1 MSLSPENRKKTPPQ
15 IASKWG
21 TLAVVG
27 LGTFMAALDGSV
39 VNVALPVIRQVT
51 QASVSS
57 VEWVILAYLIA
68 VSSSL
73 LVFGRLADIYG
84 KRFIYMTGQLV
95 FVLGSLG
102 CGLAGHIGG
111 LIAARVLQGTGAAMM
126 IALSPSI
133 LVSAFPG
140 NERGRALGMQATLT
154 YLGLSIGPALG
165 GFLTQHFGWPSIFF
179 VNVPIG
185 LCALAAA
192 HRVLHVDRQGA
203 DQPFDPAGASAMA
216 VSLAALLFVLS
227 KGGDLGWGHP
237 LIAGLAA
244 LAAVAGGLFVAV
256 ERRTAHPA
264 LDFGLFS
271 NRTFSASVLAAY
283 LCYMSTAAVGFLMP
297 FYLLTAVGYEAARA
311 GLMLMAHPLAM
322 LAVTGPSGFLSDKLG
337 VRWPATVGM
346 VLMAI
351 GLAWLSQLQLE
362 TAPGQIA
369 ALLAVI
375 GVGAGL
381 FTSPNNSAIMG
392 SVPKNRQGV
401 AGALLGTARTVGFA
415 SGVAMAGLIYMARLG
430 APGGTETPAEIAAAV
445 RMGLRVAAGLALVA
459 AVCSA
464 LRGRGAECRMGRL

>member
-1 MSLSPENRKKTPPQ
+1 MSALPENREAAPPR
-15 IASKWG
+15 IASKWW

-39 VNVALPVIRQVT
+39 VNVALPVIRHVT
-51 QASVSS
+51 HASVSS

-126 IALSPSI
+126 MALSPSI

-165 GFLTQHFGWPSIFF
+165 GFLTQHLGWPAIFF

-192 HRVLHVDRQGA
+192 HKVLHDDRQGA
-203 DQPFDPAGASAMA
+203 GQPFDPAGAAAMA

-227 KGGDLGWGHP
+227 KGSDLGWSHP

-244 LAAVAGGLFVAV
+244 LAVIAGGLFVAI
-256 ERRTAHPA
+256 ERRVAHPA

-283 LCYMSTAAVGFLMP
+283 LCYAATAAMGFLMP
-297 FYLLTAVGYEAARA
+297 FYLLTAIGHEAARA
-311 GLMLMAHPLAM
+311 GLVLMAHPLAM

-337 VRWPATVGM
+337 VRWPATAGM
-346 VLMAI
+346 ALMAA
-351 GLAWLSQLQLE
+351 GLAQLSALQLE
-362 TAPGQIA
+362 TAAGQIA
-369 ALLAVI
+369 AVLAATGI
-375 GVGAGL
+375 GAGL

-392 SVPKNRQGV
+392 AVPKNRQGV

-415 SGVAMAGLIYMARLG
+415 SGVAAAGLIYVARLG
-430 APGGTETPAEIAAAV
+430 APGGTEIPADVVEAV
-445 RMGLRVAAGLALVA
+445 RAGLRVAAMLALVA

-464 LRGRGAECRMGRL
+464 LRGQVRETGPE

>member
-1 MSLSPENRKKTPPQ
+1 MSLSPENRKGTPRR

-39 VNVALPVIRQVT
+39 VNVALPVIRHAT
-51 QASVSS
+51 HSSVSS

-84 KRFIYMTGQLV
+84 KRSIYMTGQLV
-95 FVLGSLG
+95 FVIGSLG
-102 CGLAGHIGG
+102 CGLAGHVGEV
-111 LIAARVLQGTGAAMM
+111 IAARVVQGTGAAMM

-165 GFLTQHFGWPSIFF
+165 GFLTQHLGWPSIFF

-192 HRVLHVDRQGA
+192 HAILHSDRQGA
-203 DQPFDPAGASAMA
+203 EQPFDPAGASALA
-216 VSLAALLFVLS
+216 VALAALLFVLS

-244 LAAVAGGLFVAV
+244 LAAVAVGLFVGI
-256 ERRTAHPA
+256 ERRIAHPA

-283 LCYMSTAAVGFLMP
+283 LCYAATAALGFLMP
-297 FYLLTAVGYEAARA
+297 FYLLTAAGHAAARA
-311 GLMLMAHPLAM
+311 GLVLMAHPLAM

-337 VRWPATVGM
+337 VRWPATAGM
-346 VLMAI
+346 ALMAA
-351 GLAWLSQLQLE
+351 GLARLSALQLE
-362 TAPGQIA
+362 TSAGQIA
-369 ALLAVI
+369 VVLAATGI
-375 GVGAGL
+375 GAGL

-415 SGVAMAGLIYMARLG
+415 SGVAVAGLIYVARLG
-430 APGGTETPAEIAAAV
+430 APGGAGTPEEVAGAV
-445 RMGLRVAAGLALVA
+445 RAGLRVAAVLASAA
-459 AVCSA
+459 AVCSV
-464 LRGRGAECRMGRL
+464 LRGHVRETVPE

>member
-1 MSLSPENRKKTPPQ
+1 
-15 IASKWG
+15 
-21 TLAVVG
+21 
-27 LGTFMAALDGSV
+27 MAALDGSV
-39 VNVALPVIRQVT
+39 VNVALPVIRQAT
-51 QASVSS
+51 HSSVST

-73 LVFGRLADIYG
+73 LVFGRLSDIYG
-84 KRFIYMTGQLV
+84 KRFIYMTGQGV
-95 FVLGSLG
+95 FVIGSLG
-102 CGLAGHIGG
+102 CGLAGNVGI
-111 LIAARVLQGTGAAMM
+111 LISARVLQGAGAAMM

-140 NERGRALGMQATLT
+140 HERGRALGMQATLT

-165 GFLTQHFGWPSIFF
+165 GFLTQHYGWPAIFY
-179 VNVPIG
+179 VNVPVG
-185 LCALAAA
+185 LGALVAA
-192 HRVLHVDRQGA
+192 HKILRSDRQGA
-203 DQPFDPAGASAMA
+203 EQPFDPAGALAMA
-216 VSLAALLFVLS
+216 VALAALLFVLS

-244 LAAVAGGLFVAV
+244 LAAVAMASFVV
-256 ERRTAHPA
+256 IERRSAHPA

-283 LCYMSTAAVGFLMP
+283 LCYMSTAAMGFLMP
-297 FYLLTAVGYEAARA
+297 FYLLTAAGHEVARA
-311 GLMLMAHPLAM
+311 GLVLMAHPLAM
-322 LAVTGPSGFLSDKLG
+322 LAVTGPSGFLSDKMG

-346 VLMAI
+346 ALMAI
-351 GLAWLSQLQLE
+351 GLARLSQLQLD

-369 ALLAVI
+369 VLLAVTGI
-375 GVGAGL
+375 GAGL

-415 SGVAMAGLIYMARLG
+415 SGVAVAGLIYMASLDT
-430 APGGTETPAEIAAAV
+430 PGGTGTPAEVAEAV
-445 RMGLRVAAGLALVA
+445 RMGLRVAAVLALVA

-464 LRGRGAECRMGRL
+464 LRGQVRETSPD